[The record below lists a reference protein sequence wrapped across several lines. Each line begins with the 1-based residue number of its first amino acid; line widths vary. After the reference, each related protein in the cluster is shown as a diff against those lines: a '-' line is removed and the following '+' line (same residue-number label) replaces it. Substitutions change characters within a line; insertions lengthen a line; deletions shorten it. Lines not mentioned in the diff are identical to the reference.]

1 MDRLLAEDRWYTE
14 KILTSA
20 ILGSYI
26 VGQFVE
32 VAARCPEKNYTKRQR
47 LTIRNNTHRLRISPV
62 NGMDRSD
69 IWVGAFFFAVSFSL
83 HLNSCD
89 NDSH

>member
-1 MDRLLAEDRWYTE
+1 MLKMDRLLAEDRWYTE

-32 VAARCPEKNYTKRQR
+32 VAARCPEKKYTKG
-47 LTIRNNTHRLRISPV
+47 S
-62 NGMDRSD
+62 G
-69 IWVGAFFFAVSFSL
+69 
-83 HLNSCD
+83 
-89 NDSH
+89 